1 MGGTPTIWNY
11 YQLLEQLRDA
21 LIQAGLGSWAE
32 NLLAA
37 ERSASTGGEALSDT
51 EDVLRKLTDS
61 GELGG
66 TQLPDQVADV
76 RALGRQLWDGTHS

>member
-21 LIQAGLGSWAE
+21 LNQAGLRHWAE
-32 NLLAA
+32 ELLTA

-51 EDVLRKLTDS
+51 GVVLGKLVES

-66 TQLPDQVADV
+66 TKLSDQVADIQV
-76 RALGRQLWDGTHS
+76 VGRQLWEGR